1 MSPIPDLVL
10 NDGALGDA
18 RIRLAEAAVP
28 VIPPPSPATDAV
40 LASAIV
46 ADALAELDPVLLHA
60 RTSLAVVA
68 ARMSTDLGAVADT
81 FAAVD
86 AQLAGELPCKAEIK

>member
-1 MSPIPDLVL
+1 VSPIPDLIL

-18 RIRLAEAAVP
+18 RMRLAEAAVP
-28 VIPPPSPATDAV
+28 VIPPASPTADAAF
-40 LASAIV
+40 ASAIV
-46 ADALAELDPVLLHA
+46 ADALAELCPVLLGA

-68 ARMSTDLGAVADT
+68 AGMSTDLGVVADT

-86 AQLAGELPCKAEIK
+86 AQLAGELP